1 MIYLN
6 KTIETQLNHRSI
18 RQFKDTPIEPETLDT
33 LFKVA
38 NRTASSNGLQTFSII
53 RVTDRKKRAQIAD
66 ICTQDY
72 VKDLPEFLV
81 FIVDAFRN
89 AQIASE
95 MGVDSDSKGDM
106 DRFFQGFTDGAI
118 AAQNMY
124 TAIESLGMGAVY
136 FGSILNDPAKIIE
149 ILELPK
155 LTFPIFGI
163 GFGYPN
169 QDPMLKPR
177 MDLSLKLFDNKYKI
191 QNNYLNLIKD
201 YDEEMQTYYDLRK
214 ADKPLDAFSKQVA
227 SALQDSNEKRSS
239 LLNIIR
245 DQGFNLKV

>member
-149 ILELPK
+149 ILE
-155 LTFPIFGI
+155 
-163 GFGYPN
+163 
-169 QDPMLKPR
+169 
-177 MDLSLKLFDNKYKI
+177 
-191 QNNYLNLIKD
+191 
-201 YDEEMQTYYDLRK
+201 
-214 ADKPLDAFSKQVA
+214 
-227 SALQDSNEKRSS
+227 
-239 LLNIIR
+239 
-245 DQGFNLKV
+245 